1 MINIDIDKNLHG
13 VKGDMLLDIDI
24 SINSGDFIA
33 LSGKSGSGKTTTLRI
48 LAGLESSGGKI
59 TVDDDI
65 WLDKNIELPPQKR
78 GIGYLFQD
86 YAIFPNMSVEDNLLY
101 ISKDKE
107 LAHHLLDITNLYE
120 LKDRYPS
127 SLSGGQQQ
135 RVSLCRAFMNRP
147 KILLLDE
154 PLSALDVDM
163 RLSLQQQ
170 ILSLHK
176 EFSTTTIMISHDP
189 SEIYRLANRV
199 IVLDNGKIV
208 DDGSPKDILLKT
220 QSLSKLSFDAQILDI
235 IQEDVFYLAIVSIG
249 QQITEIVIS
258 QKDIDSY
265 NIGDT
270 LSLSIN
276 TFQPILFKK

>member
-1 MINIDIDKNLHG
+1 
-13 VKGDMLLDIDI
+13 
-24 SINSGDFIA
+24 
-33 LSGKSGSGKTTTLRI
+33 
-48 LAGLESSGGKI
+48 
-59 TVDDDI
+59 
-65 WLDKNIELPPQKR
+65 
-78 GIGYLFQD
+78 
-86 YAIFPNMSVEDNLLY
+86 MSVEDNLLY

-107 LAHHLLDITNLYE
+107 LAHHLLYITNLYE

-258 QKDIDSY
+258 QKDIDNY

-270 LSLSIN
+270 VSLSIN